1 MYMYECTQVK
11 VCVYVY
17 VLDYTYVYEDD
28 GAYVCV
34 GVYIHTYIHYEHVW
48 VCLLYYICMYS
59 WEYANVYMLKCAYV

>member
-28 GAYVCV
+28 GVYVCV
-34 GVYIHTYIHYEHVW
+34 GVYIHTYIMN
-48 VCLLYYICMYS
+48 MY
-59 WEYANVYMLKCAYV
+59 EYAYYTIYVCIVGSMQMCTC